1 MKAVLLTEIGKLEV
15 KEIPTPKPGKDEL
28 VIKMLA
34 CGICGTDRHILLG
47 EHPAAMPLVLGHEFG
62 GEVTAVGE
70 GVDFK
75 VGDLVSVDPNIV
87 CGTCDHC
94 LAKRTAHCRNLAA
107 LGVTLNG
114 GFAEY
119 VLLPKSQAYLV
130 PKNLNPLYLGLV
142 EPLACCIRGMDL
154 AQVKAGDRVAVLG
167 GGSMGMLIVQ
177 LVKLAGASEIILITR
192 QKQRREIAMKLGAT
206 STIDPIAED
215 VTKVLKDIDVSFEV
229 AGVSQT
235 FQQACA
241 ITRSGGTVLV
251 LGVAPSH
258 ETVQFSVYD
267 LLIRGLKII
276 GSYINPYTQG
286 RAAELIS
293 SGKLNL
299 DLIISKTVSLDEL
312 PAVLAANPGQGDIKY
327 IVTGDK

>member
-1 MKAVLLTEIGKLEV
+1 MKAVLLTQIGKLEV

-87 CGTCDHC
+87 CGKCDHC

-154 AQVKAGDRVAVLG
+154 A
-167 GGSMGMLIVQ
+167 
-177 LVKLAGASEIILITR
+177 
-192 QKQRREIAMKLGAT
+192 
-206 STIDPIAED
+206 
-215 VTKVLKDIDVSFEV
+215 EV
-229 AGVSQT
+229 
-235 FQQACA
+235 
-241 ITRSGGTVLV
+241 
-251 LGVAPSH
+251 
-258 ETVQFSVYD
+258 
-267 LLIRGLKII
+267 
-276 GSYINPYTQG
+276 
-286 RAAELIS
+286 
-293 SGKLNL
+293 
-299 DLIISKTVSLDEL
+299 
-312 PAVLAANPGQGDIKY
+312 
-327 IVTGDK
+327 

>member
-15 KEIPTPKPGKDEL
+15 KEIPTPTPGRDEL

-47 EHPAAMPLVLGHEFG
+47 EHPATMPLVLGHEFG
-62 GEVTAVGE
+62 GEVSAIGE
-70 GVDFK
+70 GVDFNI
-75 VGDLVSVDPNIV
+75 GDLVSVDPNIV
-87 CGTCDHC
+87 CLRCDHC
-94 LAKRTAHCRNLAA
+94 LAGRTAHCRYLVA
-107 LGVTLNG
+107 LGVTING

-119 VLLPKSQAYLV
+119 VLLPKSQAYSV

-154 AQVKAGDRVAVLG
+154 AQVKTGDRVAVLG
-167 GGSMGMLIVQ
+167 GGSMGMLVVQ
-177 LVKLAGASEIILITR
+177 LAKLAGAGEIVLITR
-192 QKQRREIAMKLGAT
+192 QRQRREVAMQLGAT
-206 STIDPIAED
+206 STIDPMAED
-215 VTKVLKDIDVSFEV
+215 VTKILKDMDVSFEV

-235 FQQACA
+235 FHQACA

-258 ETVQFSVYD
+258 EKVSFSVYE
-267 LLIRGLKII
+267 LLTRGLRII
-276 GSYINPYTQG
+276 GSYINPNTQG
-286 RAAELIS
+286 RAADLIS

-299 DLIISKTVSLDEL
+299 DLIISRTVSLDEL
-312 PAVLAANPGQGDIKY
+312 PAVLAVNPGQGDIKY
-327 IVTGDK
+327 IVTGD

>member
-62 GEVTAVGE
+62 GEVTEVGE

-87 CGTCDHC
+87 CGKCDHC

-119 VLLPKSQAYLV
+119 VLLPKSQAY
-130 PKNLNPLYLGLV
+130 LV

-299 DLIISKTVSLDEL
+299 DLLISKTVSLDEL
-312 PAVLAANPGQGDIKY
+312 PAVLAASPGQGDIKY
-327 IVTGDK
+327 IVTGD